1 MATRTYERMASIEDF
16 GADLLRTGDLDPLY
30 IALHFSGL
38 PEAQMKRWLL
48 AYWCCYHAGAS
59 SFLSESEGMGYWS
72 NLRWMAQ
79 NPDNDPSPTGG
90 RWPRGHERRHFR
102 GDKAVRAVEDMR
114 ENFETPE
121 QLVDG
126 IIKAGP
132 SFKNLRAK
140 TMELPLFGPW
150 IAFKVG
156 DMLERVL
163 RVQVDFTDADVLMF
177 EQPYT
182 SALAVWNAN
191 PHGASEIARSTVTTD
206 DERVRRVVKQLLI
219 HFGEDP
225 APPFVD
231 DASARAVNIQEV
243 ETILC
248 KWKSHLSGSYPRG
261 NDIHELRHG
270 LAPWAEF
277 NETAAKIL
285 EAAPC
290 L

>member
-1 MATRTYERMASIEDF
+1 MATRTYERMTSIEDF

-38 PEAQMKRWLL
+38 PDAQMKRWLL

-59 SFLSESEGMGYWS
+59 SFLSDAEGEHFWS
-72 NLRWMAQ
+72 KLRWMAR
-79 NPDNDPSPTGG
+79 NPDNDPAPTGG

-114 ENFETPE
+114 EWFETPE
-121 QLVDG
+121 ELVDG
-126 IIKAGP
+126 IIAAGP
-132 SFKNLRAK
+132 SFKTLRAK
-140 TMELPLFGPW
+140 VMELPLFGPW

-163 RVQVDFTDADVLMF
+163 RVPVDFTDADVLMF

-182 SALAVWNAN
+182 SAVQVWHDSHW
-191 PHGASEIARSTVTTD
+191 PEVLYSLTTTD
-206 DERVRRVVKQLLI
+206 DQRVAHVVKKMLI
-219 HFGEDP
+219 HFRNHA
-225 APPFVD
+225 APPSING
-231 DASARAVNIQEV
+231 AAARRNVNIQEV

-270 LAPWAEF
+270 LAPWAAF
-277 NETAAKIL
+277 NDTARKVL